1 MIASGRLGILGGT
14 FDPIHYGHL
23 DAADAAR
30 RALKLDQIWCIPSCD
45 PPHRPADPVASGH
58 HRFALVA
65 LAIQGDDALRA
76 SDLELRRQG
85 PSYTAD
91 TLRAFERE
99 GWPPSQLFFI
109 LGSDA
114 FAEIATW
121 REFPAV
127 LDNANFVVIARPGT
141 TLDAAAA
148 RVPSLRARLRAPDA
162 ETSGAAGTSIFLVE
176 ARTREVS
183 SSTIRAR
190 LAARQPIDDLV
201 PAAVERHI
209 LAHHLYQPVDNLH
222 GQNSAISK

>member
-1 MIASGRLGILGGT
+1 MIASRRLGILGGT
-14 FDPIHYGHL
+14 FDPVHFGHL

-30 RALKLDQIWCIPSCD
+30 RALNLDQVWLIPSCD
-45 PPHRPADPVASGH
+45 PPHRPVDPLASGY

-65 LAIQGDDALRA
+65 LAVQGDETLRA
-76 SDLELRRQG
+76 SDIELTRTG

-91 TLRAFERE
+91 TLRAVARQ
-99 GWPPSQLFFI
+99 GWHASQIFFI

-121 REFPAV
+121 REFPSV
-127 LDNANFVVIARPGT
+127 LDAANFVVIARSGT

-148 RVPSLRARLRAPDA
+148 RTPSLRERLGR
-162 ETSGAAGTSIFLVE
+162 SMFLVE
-176 ARTREVS
+176 ARTRDVS

-201 PAAVERHI
+201 PAAVARHI
-209 LAHHLYQPVDNLH
+209 VAHHLYDAVDNLH
-222 GQNSAISK
+222 GQDSAISK